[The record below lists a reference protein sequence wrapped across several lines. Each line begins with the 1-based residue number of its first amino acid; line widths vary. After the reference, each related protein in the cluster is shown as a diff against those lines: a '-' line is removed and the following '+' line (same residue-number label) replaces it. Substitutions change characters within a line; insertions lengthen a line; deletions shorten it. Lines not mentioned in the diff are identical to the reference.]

1 MRRVNPIDGT
11 PRLGTTRLELRAM
24 EAGDVDAVFRIQS
37 NPEAMRYWAT
47 PPLRTRAEAAAV
59 VERALAYAAEASG
72 LTWAAC
78 ARDDG
83 RVVGTVSL
91 FRFDPRNDRAEV
103 GYILD
108 RSAWGHGFM
117 SEALGA
123 AIGHAFGA
131 LDLRRIEADTDP
143 RNAASI
149 RMLERLAFRREGLL
163 RERWVVGGEVCDS
176 LILGLLRTDWRARD
190 PARR

>member
-1 MRRVNPIDGT
+1 
-11 PRLGTTRLELRAM
+11 
-24 EAGDVDAVFRIQS
+24 
-37 NPEAMRYWAT
+37 
-47 PPLRTRAEAAAV
+47 
-59 VERALAYAAEASG
+59 
-72 LTWAAC
+72 
-78 ARDDG
+78 
-83 RVVGTVSL
+83 
-91 FRFDPRNDRAEV
+91 
-103 GYILD
+103 
-108 RSAWGHGFM
+108 M